1 VLAVRF
7 QNWKCFTS
15 YNGETKCFTS
25 YNGETMELYNLKKD
39 TREQNNITSENKE
52 LANNLRDE
60 MLEWF
65 EKSDKSEVN

>member
-15 YNGETKCFTS
+15 FDGETL
-25 YNGETMELYNLKKD
+25 ELYNLEKD
-39 TREQNNITSENKE
+39 PKEQNNIATENKE
-52 LANNLRDE
+52 LVNNLRDE

-65 EKSDKSEVN
+65 EKTERSEVN